1 MTISRK
7 DEKEVQQILDDMMLR
22 VSIGNGIPLGRLG
35 LKPEQIKRIET
46 KLKQDQENDTN

>member
-1 MTISRK
+1 MTIS
-7 DEKEVQQILDDMMLR
+7 DIDDKELQQLLDDMMLR
-22 VSIGNGIPLGRLG
+22 VSIGNGIPLSRLA